1 MNLKELY
8 SDTLHIILINFIAAI
23 ITRDTLTEKWP
34 VEYTLIEQSPMKNSF
49 NWAVTHPSD
58 LEVMQENEKEKW
70 VRKMRIAT
78 KTGKH

>member
-1 MNLKELY
+1 
-8 SDTLHIILINFIAAI
+8 
-23 ITRDTLTEKWP
+23 
-34 VEYTLIEQSPMKNSF
+34 MKNSL